1 LPTHETPSPREDTV
15 ALTSSYVLPT
25 NRIPDIFNKIRD
37 GQAPE
42 RFSNQLLKDW
52 GFTSTNDRAFIS
64 LLKSLGFLTSDGK
77 PTQRYNEYRD
87 HSRSKAVMGDAMKD
101 AYGDIFL
108 IKEHPTQADKTAV
121 EGKFKSFHNA
131 SDHVAGLMT
140 KTFFG
145 LLNLADLPKKGAIQP
160 TNKEPARKTE
170 TEDPLKPEQLEH
182 GVSGLHYNIQIHLP
196 ATKDVEV
203 YNSIFKSLKE
213 HLFEK

>member
-1 LPTHETPSPREDTV
+1 M
-15 ALTSSYVLPT
+15 ALSSSYVQPI

-42 RFSNQLLKDW
+42 RFTNQLLKDW

-64 LLKSLGFLTSDGK
+64 LLKSLSFLSADGK
-77 PTQRYNEYRD
+77 PTQRYNDYRD
-87 HSRSKAVMGDAMKD
+87 HSRSKLIMAEALRD

-108 IKEHPTQADKTAV
+108 IKEHPTQSDKDAI

-131 SDHVAGLMT
+131 SENTASLMT
-140 KTFFG
+140 KTFMG
-145 LLNLADLPKKGAIQP
+145 LLALADLSKKPVSPPAA
-160 TNKEPARKTE
+160 KEPEKKTE
-170 TEDPLKPEQLEH
+170 PAMPQPMHVHDA

>member
-1 LPTHETPSPREDTV
+1 M
-15 ALTSSYVLPT
+15 ALSGSYVQPT
-25 NRIPDIFNKIRD
+25 NRIPDIFSKIRD

-42 RFSNQLLKDW
+42 RFTNQLLKDW

-64 LLKSLGFLTSDGK
+64 LLKSLGFLSADGK
-77 PTQRYNEYRD
+77 PTARYNDYRD
-87 HSRSKAVMGDAMKD
+87 HSRSKQIMAEALRD

-108 IKEHPTQADKTAV
+108 IKEHPTQADKDAI

-131 SDHVAGLMT
+131 SDNVAGLMT
-140 KTFFG
+140 KTFLG
-145 LLNLADLPKKGAIQP
+145 LLNLADLSKSASKPA
-160 TNKEPARKTE
+160 NKEHEK
-170 TEDPLKPEQLEH
+170 KPEVETSKLPDNVRN